1 MILLF
6 ECSIEND
13 RNIEKFLQTKILDF
27 DLFFIMANLLHIL
40 PKNWR
45 ISWKL
50 VVKYLLLRETFHN
63 SQ

>member
-6 ECSIEND
+6 ESSIEND

-40 PKNWR
+40 PKN
-45 ISWKL
+45 
-50 VVKYLLLRETFHN
+50 
-63 SQ
+63 